1 MRQVH
6 GEVNT
11 VIEIIDR
18 GIVRPKLGRLV
29 LGKRGVCPS
38 RVLGRWDQFHRHTAS
53 SCTVETSQSLMQD
66 SGNEEQASSWK
77 VSRTGGALLLSGKS
91 HAF

>member
-53 SCTVETSQSLMQD
+53 SGDQPEP
-66 SGNEEQASSWK
+66 
-77 VSRTGGALLLSGKS
+77 
-91 HAF
+91 HAGLGE